1 MKTDAH
7 VCLLTMFALCCLPH
21 PIELQLLTKEPEHY
35 AWLCQ
40 DIQGKQNTSLGQEQ
54 TLGIFTQSP
63 TYHSDL
69 SRRRSKH
76 KGKCNFSDQSY
87 RTLKESFP
95 LVTRL
100 LKWGTPTNWN
110 NPQDPQSRGLEWGKP
125 HYQLGMEE
133 ISQLWQL
140 LWMDAWCWLLFSLS
154 CKTEILIKKKWRK
167 TRAHSFPS
175 WATLQ

>member
-1 MKTDAH
+1 
-7 VCLLTMFALCCLPH
+7 MFVLCCLPH
-21 PIELQLLTKEPEHY
+21 PIELQLLTKKPEHY

-69 SRRRSKH
+69 SRWRSKH
-76 KGKCNFSDQSY
+76 RGKCNFSDQSY

-110 NPQDPQSRGLEWGKP
+110 NSQDPQSRGLEWGKP
-125 HYQLGMEE
+125 HYQLEMEE

-140 LWMDAWCWLLFSLS
+140 LWTDAWCWLLFSLS
-154 CKTEILIKKKWRK
+154 CKTEILLKKKWRK
-167 TRAHSFPS
+167 TMAHSFPS